1 MKKLAVIGL
10 MAMSTLIASNAM
22 QRTYSM
28 DEIYSTTTLVHDVD
42 YETDTV
48 TIRTFSGIEYQFT
61 GCEDWF
67 EGDICSVI
75 MDKNGTP
82 EVYDDIILQTRYA
95 GWVEEDKNLW
105 K

>member
-10 MAMSTLIASNAM
+10 MAMSILIAGNAM
-22 QRTYSM
+22 QK
-28 DEIYSTTTLVHDVD
+28 IYSTTTLVHDVD

-82 EVYDDIILQTRYA
+82 EVYDDIILQTRYT